1 MRLLANNLFKSFSK
15 KIVVN
20 NVSLKIEPGD
30 TFGLLGPNGAGKT
43 TLFYLLAGLIYPDKG
58 EIFIEDKNI
67 TKNDISI
74 RSKYGLSYLPQESSV
89 FKGLSVRQN
98 IEAALQ
104 IRNLDKKDLEQNLI
118 DLSDDL
124 NLSHLLND
132 KGSTL
137 SGGER
142 RRVEIARALATKPK
156 FLLLDEPFAGV
167 DPIAVSEIKSIIKSL
182 NSINIGVVISDHNV
196 RETMQICKTI
206 AILHEGKII
215 AEGSPETVSKDAIV
229 QDIYL
234 GEDYLK
240 DN

>member
-1 MRLLANNLFKSFSK
+1 MQLLANNLFKSFSK

-89 FKGLSVRQN
+89 FKGLTVRQN

-118 DLSDDL
+118 NLSDDL